1 MLCKKKPFAQR
12 LKTNFN
18 KNIMATLNAFI
29 RANKG
34 KDTAFVR
41 FRLSEGRKIQLFYKS
56 TISVKV
62 ALWDSKR
69 ECISTKKV
77 CRATY
82 RKQVDN
88 AVLEMRERILQVYEA
103 NRNKIITSKDFALMI
118 EGKVKNETF
127 ALSDICECFT
137 NFMRERTLNVSQSTK
152 GHYNALRTCL
162 KRFILISKEIGNPT
176 NFNCLQ
182 AINETDIIRF
192 EAFLRD
198 EYLYVPRYAKIYEIV
213 PFSDLA
219 KLGRPPQRERSR
231 NTIHKYLKDL
241 NVFFKWCVNSDIIT
255 KNPMR
260 AYKIVFEVYGTPFY
274 LTKAE
279 RDFIKDFDLSQSKVL
294 EVARDCFIFQCFV
307 GCRYGDLY
315 RLTKENINKGFLEY
329 VPQKTKGK
337 RANVIRVPLHDEAK
351 KILLKYED
359 KERKTLLPLRPW
371 VDVQNKLI
379 KRFFTLMG
387 ITRKVMVFNSTTM
400 QEEARPLNE
409 VASTHL
415 ARRTFI
421 GILYKQIKDPC
432 LISSMSGH
440 APNST
445 AFARYRSIDD
455 EIKTET
461 IHLL

>member
-1 MLCKKKPFAQR
+1 
-12 LKTNFN
+12 
-18 KNIMATLNAFI
+18 MATLNAFI
-29 RANKG
+29 RASKG

-41 FRLSEGRKIQLFYKS
+41 FRLSEGRKVQLFYTS
-56 TISVKV
+56 AISVKV

-82 RKQVDN
+82 RKEVDN
-88 AVLEMRERILQVYEA
+88 AILEMRERILQVYEA
-103 NRNKIITSKDFALMI
+103 NRNKITNSKDLALMV
-118 EGKVKNETF
+118 EGKVQNETF

-137 NFMRERTLNVSQSTK
+137 SFMQERTLNVSQRTK
-152 GHYNALRTCL
+152 DHYNALRTCL
-162 KRFILISKEIGNPT
+162 KRFILVSNEIGNPT
-176 NFNCLQ
+176 NFKCLQ
-182 AINETDIIRF
+182 AINETDITRF

-198 EYLYVPRYAKIYEIV
+198 EHLYVPKYAKIYETI
-213 PFSDLA
+213 PFADLT

-231 NTIHKYLKDL
+231 NTTHKYMKDL
-241 NVFFKWCVNSDIIT
+241 NVFFKWCVNNDIIT

-260 AYKIVFEVYGTPFY
+260 GYKIVSEVYGTPYY
-274 LTKAE
+274 LTKEE
-279 RDFIKDFDLSQSKVL
+279 RNYIASFDLSESKTL

-307 GCRYGDLY
+307 GCRFGDLY
-315 RLTKENINKGFLEY
+315 RLTKENVNNGYLEY

-351 KILLKYED
+351 RILLKYAD
-359 KERKTLLPLRPW
+359 TNRKTLLPLRPW
-371 VDVQNKLI
+371 VDNQNKLI

-445 AFARYRSIDD
+445 AFARYRTIDD
-455 EIKTET
+455 DIKTET
-461 IHLL
+461 INLL